1 MPFLKRT
8 EPTKQQPSPLQNW
21 VIWAENKIASVITHE
36 GLFVQVVNVIRGP
49 MTITFVVRLVHPT
62 PAALRKLLALGPT
75 LAQALAVD
83 GVRVSD
89 SAAGI
94 RIELPSPAPITPTVD
109 FIIKH
114 TTGVDVCL
122 GMDESRQPVCVKL
135 TDYPA
140 LAFIGPTRKGK
151 TEGMKATLAALLTRN
166 TNLGAIIVGRRQNW
180 QQFTAFP
187 NVLDLIG
194 EHDVALAAAQW
205 LNGELDRRNDAH
217 APHAAALVMM
227 VDDLPYVLQ
236 SVPDIAGPLGNVAG
250 AGGAVGLYVMV
261 VTQFA
266 GSKAGSGGAALE
278 ANILTKVL
286 YRSATKQ
293 QAAMAAGKGGS
304 GASDLTGAKGDAV
317 LLADGQERR
326 VATAWIPDKFWQGLP
341 SVGQGGP
348 GGTPQRYEVP
358 WRQNGAQREADQG
371 RSERPKN
378 GHKTAQSEEERPLNG
393 AERVKTPQNA
403 LERVQALP
411 PTLPTVEAAEG
422 GDLGERSTRSDR
434 SGPTTDER
442 IALRVEAFRHRIE
455 TAQPDGPLF
464 STKAPPS
471 PAEAHAVKVLF
482 KLVGS
487 KEKLYPLVTGP
498 KNGERQRWLAAALD
512 EVNK

>member
-1 MPFLKRT
+1 MQLFKRT
-8 EPTKQQPSPLQNW
+8 EQPKGQPSPLQNW

-36 GLFVQVVNVIRGP
+36 GLFVQVMNVMRGP

-62 PAALRKLLALGPT
+62 PATLRKLLALGPT

-109 FIIKH
+109 FLIKH
-114 TTGVDVCL
+114 TTGIDVCL
-122 GMDESRQPVCVKL
+122 GMDESRKPVCVKL

-151 TEGMKATLAALLTRN
+151 TEGMKAALAALLTRN
-166 TNLGAIIVGRRQNW
+166 THLGAIIVGRRQNW
-180 QQFTAFP
+180 QQFTAFSG
-187 NVLDLIG
+187 VLDLIS
-194 EHDVALAAAQW
+194 EHNVALAAAQW
-205 LNGELDRRNDAH
+205 LNAELNRRNDAH
-217 APHAAALVMM
+217 APHSAALVMV
-227 VDDLPYVLQ
+227 VDDLPYILQ
-236 SVPDIAGPLGNVAG
+236 NAPDIAGPLGNVAG
-250 AGGAVGLYVMV
+250 AGGAVGLYIMV
-261 VTQFA
+261 ATQFA

-304 GASDLTGAKGDAV
+304 GASDLSGAKGDAV
-317 LLADGQERR
+317 LLADGTERR
-326 VATAWIPDKFWQGLP
+326 VATAWIPDKFWQGLTP
-341 SVGQGGP
+341 VGQGGA
-348 GGTPQRYEVP
+348 QRYVVP
-358 WRQNGAQREADQG
+358 WRQNGA
-371 RSERPKN
+371 ERPTN
-378 GHKTAQSEEERPLNG
+378 GPKTATNAPECPQNG
-393 AERVKTPQNA
+393 AERGRTGQNGA
-403 LERVQALP
+403 ERAPALP
-411 PTLPTVEAAEG
+411 PSRPILAADEG
-422 GDLGERSTRSDR
+422 GDLGDRSTRSGR
-434 SGPTTDER
+434 SEPTTEDL
-442 IALRVEAFRHRIE
+442 IALRIEAFRHRIE

>member
-1 MPFLKRT
+1 MSLLKRT

-36 GLFVQVVNVIRGP
+36 GLFVQVVKVIRGP

-114 TTGVDVCL
+114 TAGVDVCL

-151 TEGMKATLAALLTRN
+151 TEGMKATLAALLTCN

-205 LNGELDRRNDAH
+205 LNAELDRRNDAH
-217 APHAAALVMM
+217 APHTAALVMV

-236 SVPDIAGPLGNVAG
+236 NVPDIAGPLGNVAG

-261 VTQFA
+261 ATQFA

-326 VATAWIPDKFWQGLP
+326 LATAWIPDKFWQGLTP
-341 SVGQGGP
+341 VEQGGA
-348 GGTPQRYEVP
+348 QRYEVP
-358 WRQNGAQREADQG
+358 WRQNWT
-371 RSERPKN
+371 ERPTN
-378 GHKTAQSEEERPLNG
+378 GHKTAKNEGERPQNG
-393 AERVKTPQNA
+393 AELVKTPQNA
-403 LERVQALP
+403 LERGQALP
-411 PTLPTVEAAEG
+411 PTLPTVEADEG
-422 GDLGERSTRSDR
+422 GDPGDRSPRSPRSERSGR
-434 SGPTTDER
+434 SGPTTDEL

-464 STKAPPS
+464 STKVPPS

-498 KNGERQRWLAAALD
+498 KNGERQRWLTAALD

>member
-1 MPFLKRT
+1 MSFLKRT

-36 GLFVQVVNVIRGP
+36 GLFVQVVNVMRGP

-62 PAALRKLLALGPT
+62 PASLRKLLALGPT
-75 LAQALAVD
+75 LAQALAVE

-109 FIIKH
+109 FLIKH
-114 TTGVDVCL
+114 TAGVDVCL
-122 GMDESRQPVCVKL
+122 GMDESRKPVCVKL

-151 TEGMKATLAALLTRN
+151 TEGMKATLAALLIRN
-166 TNLGAIIVGRRQNW
+166 ANIGAIIVGRRQNW
-180 QQFTAFP
+180 QAFTAFP

-194 EHDVALAAAQW
+194 EHAVALAAAQW

-217 APHAAALVMM
+217 TPHSAALIMV

-236 SVPDIAGPLGNVAG
+236 SAPDIAGPLGNVAG

-261 VTQFA
+261 ATQFA

-304 GASDLTGAKGDAV
+304 GASDLSGAKGDAV

-341 SVGQGGP
+341 SVGQGGA
-348 GGTPQRYEVP
+348 QRYEVP
-358 WRQNGAQREADQG
+358 WRQNDA
-371 RSERPKN
+371 ERHTN
-378 GHKTAQSEEERPLNG
+378 ATKTAQNG
-393 AERVKTPQNA
+393 AERGRTAQNA
-403 LERVQALP
+403 PERAQVLP
-411 PTLPTVEAAEG
+411 PTLPTVETDKG
-422 GDLGERSTRSDR
+422 GDMPDRSNRSERSAHSE
-434 SGPTTDER
+434 PTTDDL
-442 IALRVEAFRHRIE
+442 ISVRVEAFRHRIE

-498 KNGERQRWLAAALD
+498 KNGERQRWLTAALD